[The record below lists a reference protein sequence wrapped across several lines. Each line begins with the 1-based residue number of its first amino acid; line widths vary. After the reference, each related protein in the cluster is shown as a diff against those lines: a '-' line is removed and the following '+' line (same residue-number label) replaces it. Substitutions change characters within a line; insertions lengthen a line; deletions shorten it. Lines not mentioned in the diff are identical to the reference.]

1 MCCWQCSYSGPRG
14 VFTIDFEYI
23 YVSSQFRGGRH
34 ELLFSCVIV
43 IVGVYPSLDGVTV
56 IFNDMEITPPETTR
70 RRTINY
76 CKIRAQLV
84 IMLLLLFQ
92 SITGDV
98 VGGMGM
104 PAIII
109 INRYTSRKV
118 N

>member
-1 MCCWQCSYSGPRG
+1 MAS
-14 VFTIDFEYI
+14 F
-23 YVSSQFRGGRH
+23 
-34 ELLFSCVIV
+34 
-43 IVGVYPSLDGVTV
+43 TV

-70 RRTINY
+70 RRTIN

-84 IMLLLLFQ
+84 MLLLLFQ